1 VTVLPLAAHQTRYD
15 LLAFAR
21 NPQARV
27 FTVASPVIL
36 LVLLLSIFHGGTV
49 NFGGHTVSLAAYYV
63 PHLCVMAVVGA
74 AFGNLLNT
82 IVSKRETGALK
93 RRRATPV
100 PASALITG
108 DVVTSILS
116 TLVVAAVLI
125 MIGTLFFHVSVTGP
139 VLGAAALTLVVSA
152 AAFCGMAYA
161 ISSFVGSVDAAAP
174 MVQLV
179 TLPLYFVSGVF
190 VPDNVLPGWLHAIM
204 NLLPVRPL
212 AVAVQAAFI
221 PATNDGDR
229 FAWGA
234 LLVIVA
240 WGAVGLFIAARR
252 FSWAPHRR

>member
-1 VTVLPLAAHQTRYD
+1 VTALPSAAHQTRYD

-36 LVLLLSIFHGGTV
+36 LMLLLSIFHGGTV
-49 NFGGHTVSLAAYYV
+49 QFGGHTVSLAGYYV
-63 PHLCVMAVVGA
+63 PHICVMAVVGA

-82 IVSKRETGALK
+82 VVSKRENGALK

-100 PASALITG
+100 PPSALITG
-108 DVVTSILS
+108 DVVTSMIS
-116 TLVVAAVLI
+116 TLLIAAILTLI
-125 MIGTLFFHVSVTGP
+125 GALFFHVSVTGSM
-139 VLGAAALTLVVSA
+139 LGAAGLTLVVSA

-161 ISSFVGSVDAAAP
+161 ICSFVGSVDAAGP

-190 VPDNVLPGWLHAIM
+190 VPDDVLPGWLHAIM
-204 NLLPVRPL
+204 NVLPVRPL
-212 AVAVQAAFI
+212 AVAMQAAFI
-221 PATNDGDR
+221 PATNHGVR
-229 FAWGA
+229 FAWEA

-240 WGAVGLFIAARR
+240 WGAVGLYIAARR

>member
-1 VTVLPLAAHQTRYD
+1 VTALQLAAHQTRYD

-21 NPQARV
+21 NPQARA
-27 FTVASPVIL
+27 FTVATPVIL
-36 LVLLLSIFHGGTV
+36 LVLMLSIFHGGTV
-49 NFGGHTVSLAAYYV
+49 PFGGHAVSLADYYV
-63 PHLCVMAVVGA
+63 PHICVMAVVGA
-74 AFGNLLNT
+74 AFGNLINT
-82 IVSKRETGALK
+82 IVSERENGVLK

-100 PASALITG
+100 LPSALITG
-108 DVVTSILS
+108 DVVTSMLS
-116 TLVVAAVLI
+116 TLVIAAILI
-125 MIGTLFFHVSVTGP
+125 LVGALFFHVGVTGP

-161 ISSFVGSVDAAAP
+161 ICSFVGSVDAAVP
-174 MVQLV
+174 VVQLV

-204 NLLPVRPL
+204 NVLPVRPL
-212 AVAVQAAFI
+212 AVTMQAAFI
-221 PATNDGDR
+221 PATNHGAR

-252 FSWAPHRR
+252 FSWTPRRR